1 MFSFFAQMPDGVL
14 PVIFQSGI
22 SGAMLVWFMWR
33 DGQQRDQQNARQA
46 AQDQKLDQVFV
57 SINNLA
63 RATLLEVMSRP
74 TVVARA
80 KEEAER
86 LLDVV
91 GRK

>member
-1 MFSFFAQMPDGVL
+1 MFIAQIPESVVPAL
-14 PVIFQSGI
+14 VQSGI

-33 DGQQRDQQNARQA
+33 DGQQRDQQNIRQT
-46 AQDQKLDQVFV
+46 AQDQKLDQVFI

-74 TVVARA
+74 NVMARA

-86 LLDVV
+86 LLDAV